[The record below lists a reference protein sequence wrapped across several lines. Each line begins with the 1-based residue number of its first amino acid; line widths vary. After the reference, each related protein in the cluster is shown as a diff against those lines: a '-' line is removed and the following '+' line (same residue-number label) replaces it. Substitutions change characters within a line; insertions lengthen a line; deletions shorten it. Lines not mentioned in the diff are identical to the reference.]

1 MWNRPTNLI
10 VGKELGQGKV
20 AQSQGMSWV
29 VVRCRQQ
36 HRPGDA
42 RQLVCRDNHHDVLV
56 CPEVKCIKPG
66 SDWRSVALDPQH
78 GRSGTMDQDLA
89 QVVAA

>member
-1 MWNRPTNLI
+1 METLPQCA
-10 VGKELGQGKV
+10 GKEDFDFNRNQPQFTQQPPAGDNT
-20 AQSQGMSWV
+20 AQAMRASLFAVGY
-29 VVRCRQQ
+29 
-36 HRPGDA
+36 
-42 RQLVCRDNHHDVLV
+42 HHDVLV